1 MCQQKYKD
9 RNRRKEVLGLLFS
22 VSSKTGVFEV
32 AVWLVG
38 TFRPTWRLV
47 SYGLVPSVTTV
58 FIIVA
63 SLCTP
68 EAPAD
73 HAYLCTP

>member
-1 MCQQKYKD
+1 MCQQKCKD
-9 RNRRKEVLGLLFS
+9 RNRRKEVLGHLLS

-38 TFRPTWRLV
+38 TVRPTWRLV
-47 SYGLVPSVTTV
+47 SYGLVPSVTIV
-58 FIIVA
+58 FALVA

-68 EAPAD
+68 EAPAG
-73 HAYLCTP
+73 HT